1 MSLSPDSYKQAQEV
15 IFSCKIKK
23 RSHPVLIFN
32 NNRVIQTQYQGLNTN
47 ASRPYWLQLEQ

>member
-1 MSLSPDSYKQAQEV
+1 MSFSPDSYKQAQEI